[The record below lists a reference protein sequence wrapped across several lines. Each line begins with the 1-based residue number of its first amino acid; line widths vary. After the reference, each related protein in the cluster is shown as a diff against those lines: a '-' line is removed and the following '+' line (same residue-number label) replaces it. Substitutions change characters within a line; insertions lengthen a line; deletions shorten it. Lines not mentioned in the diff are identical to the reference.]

1 MPRFAITRKGRVVI
15 PETLPL
21 RGDWY
26 EQGAP
31 YGGRPSDASARS
43 AYRAIVSG
51 PLVREHARLSE
62 AIPGRSSSVRDVSSW
77 YRGDVLVLGCEEA
90 YN

>member
-1 MPRFAITRKGRVVI
+1 MEWRVVI
-15 PETLPL
+15 PDTLPL

-26 EQGAP
+26 AQGAP
-31 YGGRPSDASARS
+31 LGGRPSDASARS

-51 PLVREHARLSE
+51 PLRGENARLSE
-62 AIPGRSSSVRDVSSW
+62 AVRGRSSGVRDLFSW
-77 YRGDVLVLGCEEA
+77 YQGGILVFDCEEA

>member
-1 MPRFAITRKGRVVI
+1 VI
-15 PETLPL
+15 PDTLPL

-31 YGGRPSDASARS
+31 DGGRPSDASARL
-43 AYRAIVSG
+43 AHRAIESG
-51 PLVREHARLSE
+51 PLIREDARLSE
-62 AIPGRSSSVRDVSSW
+62 AIPGRSSSVRDISSW
-77 YRGDVLVLGCEEA
+77 YRGDVLVLDCEEA

>member
-1 MPRFAITRKGRVVI
+1 MKGRVVI
-15 PETLPL
+15 PDTLPL

-26 EQGAP
+26 AQGAP
-31 YGGRPSDASARS
+31 PAGRPSDASARS

-51 PLVREHARLSE
+51 PLRGEHARLSE
-62 AIPGRSSSVRDVSSW
+62 AVRGRSSGVRDLFSW
-77 YRGDVLVLGCEEA
+77 YQGDILVFDCEEA